1 MDPVK
6 RNTSAVTLGF
16 GEYPVKNVGQQC
28 MGDIKTKTISPLG
41 K

>member
-1 MDPVK
+1 MDRVEH
-6 RNTSAVTLGF
+6 NISAVTLGF
-16 GEYPVKNVGQQC
+16 EQYLFGQHS

>member
-1 MDPVK
+1 MDPAK
-6 RNTSAVTLGF
+6 RNISAVTLGF
-16 GEYPVKNVGQQC
+16 GKYPVKDVGQQS